1 MQNSIK
7 IVRPYHWIYPLV
19 SAILFSCTPGSEE
32 SLNKTPKIEYK
43 SFVDELDGLRINGC
57 KSGDIVALKNK
68 HGRFFDLWWY
78 EVMGLGVLNMSPDSV
93 KTAQFQY
100 WLNQNARVFLWVKNH
115 YQKDR
120 EYQDLLS
127 NGLTRLHGELN
138 AFNDTQAAE
147 FVVYDYLSQFS
158 NYSTFTD
165 EQVVKENGKNRKK
178 FILAYSKEM
187 FLNDTFPVYGQLDLP
202 SFFTKYCATNQIAY
216 QLVLGYLKMRYEPNY
231 VRKSMLDE
239 AVFQGKLWHSALE
252 AFPDKKPWEILGY
265 TEKEWEWLQAQEG
278 QIWKHFIDN
287 KLLFNTRFQDYKRYF
302 AYGLKTFGG
311 GVPEDCPPLI
321 GNYIGL
327 KIVEAWVK
335 EQGDYNLYDLWKIQ
349 DANTVL
355 QQSTYNPI
363 K

>member
-7 IVRPYHWIYPLV
+7 FIPNKLWIYPLV
-19 SAILFSCTPGSEE
+19 LVILFSCTQKDKD
-32 SLNKTPKIEYK
+32 SLSVQPKIEYK
-43 SFVDELDGLRINGC
+43 SFVNELDSLRLNGC
-57 KSGDIVALKNK
+57 KAEDIVELKKK

-78 EVMGLGVLNMSPDSV
+78 EVMGLGILNMSPDSV

-100 WLNQNARVFLWVKNH
+100 WMNQNSRVFLWVKNH
-115 YQKDR
+115 YQR
-120 EYQDLLS
+120 ETEYKDLL
-127 NGLTRLHGELN
+127 NDALFRLHGELN
-138 AFNDTQAAE
+138 AFNDSQAAE

-165 EQVVKENGKNRKK
+165 EQIVTDQGKNRKK
-178 FILAYSKEM
+178 YILAYSKEM
-187 FLNDTFPVYGQLDLP
+187 FLNDTFPVYSQLDLP
-202 SFFTKYCATNQIAY
+202 SFFTKYCATNQIAF
-216 QLVLGYLKMRYEPNY
+216 QLVMGYVKMRYEPNC

-252 AFPDKKPWEILGY
+252 AFPSKKPWEVLGY
-265 TEKEWEWLQAQEG
+265 TEKEWQWLESQEG

-327 KIVEAWVK
+327 KIVQAWVK
-335 EQGDYNLYDLWKIQ
+335 EQGDYNLYNLWKIK